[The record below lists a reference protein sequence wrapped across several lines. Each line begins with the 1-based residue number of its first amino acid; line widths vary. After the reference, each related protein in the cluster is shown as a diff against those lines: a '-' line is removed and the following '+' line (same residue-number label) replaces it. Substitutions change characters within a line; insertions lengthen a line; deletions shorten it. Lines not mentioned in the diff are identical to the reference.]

1 MTPNCKTQLAISN
14 LRRQRRLGLFG
25 DRLERR
31 RLVDGEIRQHLAVDR
46 DAGLGQAVDKHAV
59 GHAERAHRGVEALNP
74 QRTERALLA
83 LAVAEGVLP
92 GLLDRGLGGADGVL
106 AAAVKTLGG
115 PVNFLV
121 LGVRG
126 HTAFD
131 ARHDGSPSYEKSVT
145 DRRADAAP
153 L

>member
-1 MTPNCKTQLAISN
+1 MKRTRGWAGQDRPRRLRQLADRKWGEASG
-14 LRRQRRLGLFG
+14 RQRRLGLFG
-25 DRLERR
+25 DRLERL

-92 GLLDRGLGGADGVL
+92 GLFDRGLGGTDGVL
-106 AAAVKTLGG
+106 AAGVESLGG
-115 PVNFLV
+115 PVEFFV
-121 LGVRG
+121 
-126 HTAFD
+126 
-131 ARHDGSPSYEKSVT
+131 
-145 DRRADAAP
+145 
-153 L
+153 